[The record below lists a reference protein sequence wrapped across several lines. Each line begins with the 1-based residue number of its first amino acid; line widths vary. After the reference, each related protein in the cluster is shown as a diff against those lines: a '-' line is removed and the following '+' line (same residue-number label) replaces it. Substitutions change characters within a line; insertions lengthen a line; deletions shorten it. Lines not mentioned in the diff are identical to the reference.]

1 MFMDIEYLKDKS
13 EENFNTAVWA
23 EKKRYFNVAIS
34 RYYYC
39 LLQKIIYISKKNGF
53 YSEPPNG
60 NGSHEYTINRF
71 ISKMGNK
78 LSAKEKVTITQ
89 LKKLKRQRV
98 DADYKETKIESN
110 EFNLVFKYN
119 FQNIN
124 EIVNKF
130 L

>member
-1 MFMDIEYLKDKS
+1 MFMGIEYLKDKS

-23 EKKRYFNVAIS
+23 
-34 RYYYC
+34 
-39 LLQKIIYISKKNGF
+39 